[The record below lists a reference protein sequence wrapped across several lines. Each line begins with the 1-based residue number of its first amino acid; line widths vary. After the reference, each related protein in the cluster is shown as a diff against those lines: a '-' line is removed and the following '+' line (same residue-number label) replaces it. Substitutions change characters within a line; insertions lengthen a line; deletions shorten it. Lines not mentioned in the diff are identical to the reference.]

1 MRKLK
6 LGALALA
13 LVAFWSAVFIGAGA
27 FDNPDAPAASESL
40 RPRPRQSSQPEAP
53 SREVPEPTTVPTWHP
68 VARAA
73 TVLNA
78 GAPSVEPVL
87 IGECDGPASP
97 GEYVS
102 VTPSFTY
109 DSDGPMQ
116 LVASVSAVPSDGGV
130 PTRGTSRWWVVD
142 GSGKAAW
149 TDRLRIPES
158 PNSVRLDVN
167 TGSIDGRSS
176 ESAEATLQLGATLTV
191 NVVDEDGNPVDSPSI
206 VLNSAGCER
215 GAGAYLPAANGQLA
229 AFYHIDPADGAT
241 LTVSHPGFHDQA
253 LKLAPRADGLRA
265 GRTGAVDVVL
275 KSLVDMAALKQSF
288 ESSVTSMLGDN
299 AVAVTDLQSG
309 RTVSVNGT
317 RRQYAGCTI
326 KVVLMMA
333 VAQDIEAGKYT
344 EADVADLVQR
354 AMGPS
359 QVYPAHVLFE
369 MIGDGKV
376 GVGIRRVNQIM
387 WDLGATHSMITHPP
401 GYYWEE
407 YGYLESD
414 GFAENVVTAEDFN
427 TILVKLWKGEALSPW
442 ATKYVLW
449 SMTLAYGFLNGALGN
464 PLPADA
470 TLYHKMGQLDTWEGT
485 WNDVGIVMFN
495 GKDGKQYGYV
505 ISYLGSLSRWR
516 DHYGYGQVFSGEAW
530 QAVSAAYG
538 Y

>member
-6 LGALALA
+6 LGLLALA
-13 LVAFWSAVFIGAGA
+13 LVGFWSAVFVGAGA
-27 FDNPDAPAASESL
+27 FDNPDSSVASQPL
-40 RPRPRQSSQPEAP
+40 QPRPRQVADTLQAP
-53 SREVPEPTTVPTWHP
+53 SAQAPAAPRAWQPAP
-68 VARAA
+68 RAA

-78 GAPSVEPVL
+78 STPLVEPVL
-87 IGECDGPASP
+87 IGDCTGPASP
-97 GEYVS
+97 GEFVAVS
-102 VTPSFTY
+102 PSFTY

-116 LVASVSAVPSDGGV
+116 LVASVSAIPSNGRV

-142 GSGKAAW
+142 GAGKASW

-158 PNSVRLDVN
+158 PGTLRLAVD
-167 TGSIDGRSS
+167 TGSIDGRST
-176 ESAEATLQLGATLTV
+176 ESAEASVKLGATLTIS
-191 NVVDEDGNPVDSPSI
+191 VVDEAGVPVENPAIVVD
-206 VLNSAGCER
+206 SAGCARE
-215 GAGAYLPAANGQLA
+215 AGAYIPTESGKLA
-229 AFYHIDPADGAT
+229 AFYHIDPARGAT
-241 LTVSHPGFHDQA
+241 LKVSHPGFFEQEI
-253 LKLAPRADGLRA
+253 KLTRGSGELEA
-265 GRTGAVDVVL
+265 GRTGAVEVVL
-275 KSLVDMAALKQSF
+275 KSLVNMEALGQSF
-288 ESSVTSMLGDN
+288 QASIDSMLGYN

-309 RTVSVNGT
+309 RTISVNGM

-326 KVVLMMA
+326 KIVLMMA

-344 EADVADLVQR
+344 EADVAELVQR

-369 MIGDGKV
+369 MIGDGKAGV
-376 GVGIRRVNQIM
+376 GVRRVNQIM

-414 GFAENVVTAEDFN
+414 GFTENVVTAEDFN
-427 TILVKLWKGEALSPW
+427 TILLKLWKGEALSPW

-449 SMTLAYGFLNGALGN
+449 SMQLATGFLNGALGN
-464 PLPADA
+464 PLPADV
-470 TLYHKMGQLDTWEGT
+470 TLYHKMGQLDTWDGT

-495 GKDGKQYGYV
+495 GADGKQYGYV

-516 DHYGYGQVFSGEAW
+516 DHYGYGQVLSGAAW
-530 QAVSAAYG
+530 QAISAAYG